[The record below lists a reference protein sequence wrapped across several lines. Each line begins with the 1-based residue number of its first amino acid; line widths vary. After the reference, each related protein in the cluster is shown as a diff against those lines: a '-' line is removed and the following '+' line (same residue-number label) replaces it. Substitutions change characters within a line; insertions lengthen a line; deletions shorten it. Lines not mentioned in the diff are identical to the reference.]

1 MTAQE
6 LDTFRQKLLE
16 TMSFPGVYMFKL
28 IVPSENRTIALVQ
41 NLFEAEADIHT
52 KSSDKGKYTSVT
64 AKQVVINVDEIIAVY
79 VKASEIK
86 GVMFL

>member
-6 LDTFRQKLLE
+6 LETFKQKLLE

-28 IVPSENRTIALVQ
+28 IVPSENRSIALAQ
-41 NLFEAEADIHT
+41 NLFEAETDIHT
-52 KSSDKGKYTSVT
+52 KTSDKGKYTSIT
-64 AKQVVINVDEIIAVY
+64 AKQVVINVDEIISVY